1 MSYPRN
7 LFDNLQ
13 PHRNDEGVLIS
24 DHGLRRIVDDVV
36 VLIEQVLPHTSILKD
51 QETRAYTSE
60 IKMEICRAGSWHH
73 LILATRRSYAI
84 GQNTYFVDTVYRVQ
98 FFDARTRHRSSQAA
112 LQCQH
117 YSLEGL
123 TSDHVD

>member
-1 MSYPRN
+1 MSYPGN
-7 LFDNLQ
+7 LFDDAQ
-13 PHRNDEGVLIS
+13 PRRNDERVLIS

-60 IKMEICRAGSWHH
+60 IKMEICRAESWHH

-84 GQNTYFVDTVYRVQ
+84 GQDTYSVDTVHRVQ
-98 FFDARTRHRSSQAA
+98 VFDARTRRRSSQAA

-117 YSLEGL
+117 YNSEGL
-123 TSDHVD
+123 TSEHVD